1 MFRSFFNSS
10 LRQLNKSHFAF
21 NTSLRHYSPVMKV
34 PELGDSISEGT
45 IVNVFVKPGD
55 IVPADKIIFQ
65 IETAKVTADV
75 RIPENGKI
83 IRIAVENS
91 QDIVV
96 GQELYEYEKVD
107 SVPASSSAESKPVTE
122 AKASA
127 PKTEEK
133 SKPVEHKVETPKS
146 TPTPAPTSTTSAP
159 SQSVLRASS
168 SGEGETR
175 VKMTRMRKSIAQRLK
190 ESQNTNALLTTFN
203 EIDMSKVMKLRE
215 DQKDWFQKKYG
226 IKLGFMGFFCK
237 AAAIAL
243 KNNPTINAV
252 IDGDDIV
259 YRDYVDISVAV
270 ATPKGLVTPVI
281 RNCESLSVAEIEL
294 EIANLAKKARD
305 GKIEMSD
312 LQGGTF
318 TISNGGVYGSMFGT
332 PIVNPP
338 QSAILGMHATK
349 KRPVVVTENGEDKIV
364 IRPVMFTALTYDHRL
379 IDGQGAVTFLKE
391 LGEII
396 ANPETISMY

>member
-1 MFRSFFNSS
+1 MFRSFVKNNAFRS
-10 LRQLNKSHFAF
+10 LRSTHGFSQSFRFYA
-21 NTSLRHYSPVMKV
+21 PIVKV

-45 IVNVFVKPGD
+45 IVGILAQQGEV
-55 IVPADKIIFQ
+55 VPADHVIFQ

-75 RIPENGKI
+75 RIPESGRIEKI
-83 IRIAVENS
+83 FVKPNE
-91 QDIVV
+91 DIVV
-96 GQELYEYEKVD
+96 GQELFEYSKADASEVQSKPKEEKAAPKEEKA
-107 SVPASSSAESKPVTE
+107 VPKEEKAAPKEEKAAPKFETPVQVQASSGS
-122 AKASA
+122 
-127 PKTEEK
+127 
-133 SKPVEHKVETPKS
+133 
-146 TPTPAPTSTTSAP
+146 
-159 SQSVLRASS
+159 
-168 SGEGETR
+168 GETR
-175 VKMTRMRKSIAQRLK
+175 VKMTKMRKTIAQRLK
-190 ESQNTNALLTTFN
+190 ESQNTYALLTTFN

-215 DQKDWFQKKYG
+215 QQQEWFQKKYG

-252 IDGDDIV
+252 IDGDEIV
-259 YRDYVDISVAV
+259 YRDYCDISVAV

-294 EIANLAKKARD
+294 EIARLAKKARD

-318 TISNGGVYGSMFGT
+318 TISNGGVYGSMMGT

-364 IRPVMFTALTYDHRL
+364 VRPVMYTALTYDHRL

-396 ANPETISMY
+396 ANPELIALQ